1 MIAPHDAIET
11 EKSDIVWAGF
21 NTDNYVQVGTWYNYV
36 QVESEHEAD
45 DDDDDED
52 DRQERNLPYDT
63 LIYFDNDLLCHY
75 MMPITLFHSLILCRY
90 SVTMQDSY
98 YVPERSED
106 GKFYT
111 DFQIFRQYVSRESNA
126 GESATLICINSFIH
140 ERTVLT
146 KANIMAIQSN
156 FLYCFVYS

>member
-1 MIAPHDAIET
+1 MLLLLLLFAILRHKREVIPNALLASGNSIHSS
-11 EKSDIVWAGF
+11 SD
-21 NTDNYVQVGTWYNYV
+21 
-36 QVESEHEAD
+36 ESEHEAD
-45 DDDDDED
+45 DDDD

-63 LIYFDNDLLCHY
+63 LISFDNDFLCHY
-75 MMPITLFHSLILCRY
+75 MPLILFHSLILCRY

-111 DFQIFRQYVSRESNA
+111 DFQIVRQYVSSEANA
-126 GESATLICINSFIH
+126 GESATLICIHSFIH